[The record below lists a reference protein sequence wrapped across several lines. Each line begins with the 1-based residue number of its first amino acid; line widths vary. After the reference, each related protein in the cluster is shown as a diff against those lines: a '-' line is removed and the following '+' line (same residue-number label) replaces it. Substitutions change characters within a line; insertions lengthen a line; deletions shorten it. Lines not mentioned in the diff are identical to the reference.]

1 MLDFFRFRI
10 ILIDTKQ
17 WRCIMKYI
25 YIAFALF
32 AVIFLGF
39 QQVKSMDKMEKTM
52 KDKPEKTASAVFAGG
67 CFWCTESD
75 FEKIDGVIEAISGYT
90 GGQVDNPTYRQ
101 VSGGGTGHIEAV
113 KVTYDPSR
121 ISYEKLLEV
130 FWQHVDPTD
139 PGGQFVDRGDQYR
152 SAIFYADQTEKQLAE
167 ASMQRLAASGRFNKP
182 IATDILPLGKFYTA
196 EDYHQDYYK
205 KNPIRYYWYRSG
217 SGRDQFLEKTWADLK
232 IDTEKDGTAKG
243 SDDMM
248 TGKSAAI
255 SNYTRPDDSELKN
268 LLTPMQYKVTR
279 RNGTEP
285 PFNNDYWKNHEA
297 GVYVDI
303 VSGEPLFAS
312 TDKFDSGTG
321 WPSFTRPLEPENVV
335 EKTDKSLWTV
345 RTEVR
350 SRHGDSHLGHVFNDG
365 PAPTGLRYCVNS
377 AALRFIPVKNL
388 EKEGFGQYKKLFE

>member
-1 MLDFFRFRI
+1 MRP
-10 ILIDTKQ
+10 
-17 WRCIMKYI
+17 I
-25 YIAFALF
+25 YVAVVIFA
-32 AVIFLGF
+32 AIFLGY
-39 QQVKSMDKMEKTM
+39 QPVKSMDKMEKTM

-75 FEKIDGVIEAISGYT
+75 FEKVDGVIEAISGYT

-113 KVTYDPSR
+113 KVTYDPTR

-139 PGGQFVDRGDQYR
+139 PGGQFADRGDQYR
-152 SAIFYADQTEKQLAE
+152 SAVFYASQTEKELAE

-182 IATDILPLGKFYTA
+182 MATDILPLGKFYPA

-217 SGRDQFLEKTWADLK
+217 SGRDQFLEKTWADPK
-232 IDTEKDGTAKG
+232 IDTEKGGTTKG
-243 SDDMM
+243 SGDMI
-248 TGKSAAI
+248 TGKPDAAP
-255 SNYTRPDDSELKN
+255 SYTRPNNSELKKR
-268 LLTPMQYKVTR
+268 LTPMQYKVTR
-279 RNGTEP
+279 QNGTEP
-285 PFNNDYWKNHEA
+285 PFNNDYWENHEA
-297 GVYVDI
+297 GIYVDI

-312 TDKFDSGTG
+312 TDKFESGTG
-321 WPSFTRPLEPENVV
+321 WPSFTRPLEPENIF
-335 EKTDKSLWTV
+335 EKTDKSLWRV

-350 SRHGDSHLGHVFNDG
+350 SRHGDSHLGHLFDDG
-365 PAPTGLRYCVNS
+365 PAPTGLRYCINS